1 MVNILLEG
9 WDSIGLHFSL
19 PSKGRV
25 HKLRIILTHVPSAAL
40 HVIFLPFVV
49 PLPLAEASVVVA
61 KILISDSVES
71 VEEAAGQRDVP
82 R

>member
-9 WDSIGLHFSL
+9 WGSIGLHFSL
-19 PSKGRV
+19 PSKARV
-25 HKLRIILTHVPSAAL
+25 HKLRIFLTHVPSASL

-61 KILISDSVES
+61 KILILAVRR
-71 VEEAAGQRDVP
+71 A
-82 R
+82 